1 MPLLLFFSLFTLLDF
16 VVLFS
21 VGSQIG
27 LLPTLLLVLATGFT
41 GLYLIRQQGTATL
54 LRARERMAQ
63 GELPSNE
70 LLTGAA
76 LIFGG
81 ALMLAP
87 GFLSDALGLLCVMP
101 GARRLL
107 ARLLALLNLRWLA
120 TVTRQTSSAAPH
132 DETPRDAGWQH
143 HGHEAERQRHDEQ
156 GQPLEGE
163 FISRDE
169 PRR

>member
-63 GELPSNE
+63 GEL
-70 LLTGAA
+70 
-76 LIFGG
+76 
-81 ALMLAP
+81 
-87 GFLSDALGLLCVMP
+87 
-101 GARRLL
+101 
-107 ARLLALLNLRWLA
+107 
-120 TVTRQTSSAAPH
+120 
-132 DETPRDAGWQH
+132 
-143 HGHEAERQRHDEQ
+143 
-156 GQPLEGE
+156 
-163 FISRDE
+163 
-169 PRR
+169 